1 MSTSSPPAQHADL
14 VIIGGG
20 VFGLSIAYHYA
31 RLEVGRVLLLER
43 NALATAATSR
53 AAALLTRARA
63 KTALMPLIAQTYADI
78 ALLETELGESLDL
91 RQVGS
96 LYLAASETRARELR
110 ELVIVAE
117 RAGLRVEWVSADEA
131 SRRVP
136 WLNPEAVADAAFMA
150 EDAFIDP
157 YRLAMAYARAARM
170 YGASLLQRIAVRDLR
185 QQGERITGVVTDQGV
200 IYAGCVVDAA
210 GAWANVLA
218 ARIGIGLPMA
228 PVRSQYWITAPD
240 PLFPRDHPMVT
251 MPDASAYSRPELGGL
266 LFGLRERQ
274 SISFDPCQLPD
285 ELSGFALGEEGGWS
299 SLEEGA
305 RRLRRFLPA
314 LDQLKIASHISGL
327 STYTP
332 DGLFV
337 LGPAPGLQG
346 LLAATGCSGA
356 GIAAA
361 GGVGLGVARLAAGLP
376 SPFDLTPF
384 RIDRFGPVDPLSPAF
399 RQRCEQA
406 RSSKTSG

>member
-1 MSTSSPPAQHADL
+1 MSTSSPPTQHADL

-43 NALATAATSR
+43 NALAAAATSR

-91 RQVGS
+91 RQVGG
-96 LYLAASETRARELR
+96 LHLAASETRARELR

-136 WLNPEAVADAAFMA
+136 WLNPEAVAAAAFMA

-170 YGASLLQRIAVRDLR
+170 YGASLRQRIAVRDLR

-218 ARIGIGLPMA
+218 ARIGIGLPMV

-240 PLFPRDHPMVT
+240 PLFPRDHPMVI

-299 SLEEGA
+299 SLEEDA
-305 RRLRRFLPA
+305 PRLRRFLPA

-346 LLAATGCSGA
+346 FLAATGCSGA
-356 GIAAA
+356 GIAAV

-384 RIDRFGPVDPLSPAF
+384 RVDRFGPVDPLSPAF

>member
-1 MSTSSPPAQHADL
+1 MSTSAPPTQHADL

-43 NALATAATSR
+43 NALAAAATSR

-91 RQVGS
+91 RQVGG
-96 LYLAASETRARELR
+96 LHLAASETRARELR

-136 WLNPEAVADAAFMA
+136 WLNPEAVAAAAFMA

-170 YGASLLQRIAVRDLR
+170 YGASLRQRIAVRDLR

-218 ARIGIGLPMA
+218 ARIGIGLPMV

-240 PLFPRDHPMVT
+240 PLFPRDHPMVI

-299 SLEEGA
+299 SLEEDA
-305 RRLRRFLPA
+305 PRLRRFLPA

-346 LLAATGCSGA
+346 FLAATGCSGA
-356 GIAAA
+356 GIAAV

-384 RIDRFGPVDPLSPAF
+384 RVDRFGPVDPLSPAF